1 MRVRIG
7 GRIAIGTDITFVKE
21 LEIQSAEGELAVIS
35 VLECYSCKWNF
46 VGNCMRYDT
55 ARKRKTKGK
64 IDKIYYLWYNTIS
77 IILHLVIWIGDWKF
91 ALSKIRLVIVMS
103 FTEKQKRFC
112 DYYIETGNAT
122 EAARLAG
129 YKGSNHD
136 RIASENLRKPEIKRY
151 IGNKMAKKDAERIA
165 SQDEVLEYLTSVMRG
180 KVEDFYRDEEG
191 NKKLAGIRANDR
203 NKAAEMLAKR
213 YRLFDSPEVNNLLEL
228 LKNMQTMSELINK
241 PVENRTFDDI
251 KKDEDD

>member
-1 MRVRIG
+1 MR
-7 GRIAIGTDITFVKE
+7 
-21 LEIQSAEGELAVIS
+21 L
-35 VLECYSCKWNF
+35 
-46 VGNCMRYDT
+46 
-55 ARKRKTKGK
+55 
-64 IDKIYYLWYNTIS
+64 
-77 IILHLVIWIGDWKF
+77 
-91 ALSKIRLVIVMS
+91 
-103 FTEKQKRFC
+103 TEKQRKFC
-112 DYYIETGNAT
+112 DYYIKFGDGA
-122 EAARLAG
+122 EAVRQAG
-129 YKGSNHD
+129 YKTKYPGKIAYQLLEIT
-136 RIASENLRKPEIKRY
+136 RIKQY
-151 IGNKMAKKDAERIA
+151 IDKSIEKKDKKRIA

-251 KKDEDD
+251 KKENE